1 LSATA
6 NLSLSFQVLEL
17 ERVSIS
23 VTVLQKAIDWSILTS
38 LTILDCKQHES
49 LWRILRRQFQP
60 QVSPSATLSMS
71 SLIRESISSNSSRNI
86 SNVPMDYRLNLKKI
100 HTDCASSA
108 LIAFLRET
116 LAPNTL
122 EVLFLQDNRS
132 QASGVTIDAIFK
144 GPIKRH
150 RSSLQKLMLDSSAKI
165 PKGPGFAN
173 ENTTWRNWMLNKEIL
188 SFITSGRMNNLKELS
203 VAIEYKDWVRSNSS
217 LLTFIYQ
224 T

>member
-1 LSATA
+1 M
-6 NLSLSFQVLEL
+6 QVLEL

-60 QVSPSATLSMS
+60 QISPSATLSMS

-100 HTDCASSA
+100 HTDCVSPA
-108 LIAFLRET
+108 LIAFLKET

-122 EVLFLQDNRS
+122 EVLFIQDRKS
-132 QASGVTIDAIFK
+132 TTVTIDAIFK

-150 RSSLQKLMLDSSAKI
+150 RSSLQKLMLDSAQKI

-173 ENTTWRNWMLNKEIL
+173 ENTSWRTWMLNREIL
-188 SFITSGRMNNLKELS
+188 SFITSGRMSNLKELS
-203 VAIEYKDWVRSNSS
+203 VAIEYKDWVRFGFF
-217 LLTFIYQ
+217 LL
-224 T
+224 